1 MTNHAINND
10 TVPSVREKVIDYF
23 TNTAETNTENFINT
37 FDLQMAKAEHIEAE
51 NTLSALRNYAANLQ
65 DDSIAMEIQ
74 RYCDVNDVYL
84 SAIQDSIFDNTVLE
98 QNQAFLRQAAQGFSP
113 WYSGVAETLYEMA
126 TDSVFLEYTPL
137 PQPEI
142 TSKNMLAEK

>member
-37 FDLQMAKAEHIEAE
+37 FDLQMAKAVHTEAE

-74 RYCDVNDVYL
+74 QYCDVNDVYL
-84 SAIQDSIFDNTVLE
+84 SAIQDSVFDKTVLE
-98 QNQAFLRQAAQGFSP
+98 QNQALLRKAALDWSP
-113 WYSGVAETLYEMA
+113 LYSGTAQTLYEMA
-126 TDSVFLEYTPL
+126 TDSVFIEYTPL
-137 PQPEI
+137 PLDEMG
-142 TSKNMLAEK
+142 TKSM